1 MPNYFVRH
9 KYIKIKKV
17 NRGKEMIFQFGDIF
31 GLMATLYLIIIVVVI
46 LFFVIGLVLAI
57 WVYKDAKKR
66 DMNAAVWLLIV
77 LLTGCIGC
85 IIYLVVRD

>member
-1 MPNYFVRH
+1 MLFTLILNQFFDDPTLDPTLDPTELF
-9 KYIKIKKV
+9 
-17 NRGKEMIFQFGDIF
+17 GGIFF
-31 GLMATLYLIIIVVVI
+31 LIIIVVGIVSFIISI
-46 LFFVIGLVLAI
+46 LIAI

-66 DMNAAVWLLIV
+66 DMNATMWLLIV

>member
-1 MPNYFVRH
+1 MTYDPLGALAGIY
-9 KYIKIKKV
+9 
-17 NRGKEMIFQFGDIF
+17 MI
-31 GLMATLYLIIIVVVI
+31 MIVMVVI
-46 LFFVIGLVLAI
+46 FYIIGILIAI

-66 DMNAAVWLLIV
+66 DMNATVWLLIV